1 MRTQGGKMR
10 AEDSKIW
17 SIAVCGLNCAKC
29 DIYLAGHGDE
39 KLRREIIEW
48 FKKERNE
55 TIKPEQIRCKGCRGP
70 LDAHWSSDCKM
81 MLCAKERGLQHCF
94 QCEDFTCTSVNEFS
108 SDGISHHK
116 RTVENSK
123 RMKEIGIE
131 AWIAEQ
137 KRKGQIVFCP

>member
-1 MRTQGGKMR
+1 MR
-10 AEDSKIW
+10 AEDSEKW
-17 SIAVCGLNCAKC
+17 FIAVCGLNCARC
-29 DIYLAGHGDE
+29 DIYLAYHGNE
-39 KLRREIIEW
+39 KLRDEIIEW

-55 TIKPEQIRCKGCRGP
+55 TVKPEQMRCDGCRGP
-70 LDAHWSSDCKM
+70 LDVHWSSECKM
-81 MLCAKERGLQHCF
+81 MLCARKRGLQHCF
-94 QCEDFTCTSVNEFS
+94 QCDDFPCTSVNEFS

-137 KRKGQIVFCP
+137 KRRGQCVFCP